1 VVDLVE
7 VILVLVEVA
16 MVLLVAVFL
25 PITLLMDQEVLEEQ
39 EQL

>member
-1 VVDLVE
+1 LVE

>member
-1 VVDLVE
+1 MVDLVE

-16 MVLLVAVFL
+16 MVLLVAVLL
-25 PITLLMDQEVLEEQ
+25 PITLLMDQQVLEEQ